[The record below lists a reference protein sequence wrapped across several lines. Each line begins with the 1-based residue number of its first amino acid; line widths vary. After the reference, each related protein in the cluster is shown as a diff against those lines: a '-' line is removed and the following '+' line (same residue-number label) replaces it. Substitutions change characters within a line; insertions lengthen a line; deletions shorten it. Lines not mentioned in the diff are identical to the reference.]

1 MEDAG
6 ASCNTTKGE
15 VNLATTKK
23 AETTEPTPEV
33 EDKKPVTPRED
44 PIARA
49 SRILEETIEKAKEK
63 AAEQLAKAEDDLAA
77 SQRNVDRAVRV
88 RDERAARVERLKAH
102 AQGNAA
108 ASYAAALGQTE
119 VPVYYDPDQEFG
131 LQAIVGTDES

>member
-1 MEDAG
+1 M
-6 ASCNTTKGE
+6 
-15 VNLATTKK
+15 ATAKK

-63 AAEQLAKAEDDLAA
+63 AAEQLAKAKDDLAA

-119 VPVYYDPDQEFG
+119 VPGYYDPDQEYG
-131 LQAIVGTDES
+131 LQAIGGADES